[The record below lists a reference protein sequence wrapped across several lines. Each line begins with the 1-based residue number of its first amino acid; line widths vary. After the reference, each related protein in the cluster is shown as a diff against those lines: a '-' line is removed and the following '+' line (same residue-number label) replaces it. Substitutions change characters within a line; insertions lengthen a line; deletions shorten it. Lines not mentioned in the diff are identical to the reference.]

1 MKNLEIFEELKNN
14 MLKQL
19 QVESRVAKQI
29 NSDNY
34 SKKDNNQIPLD
45 IQLKIDQVYRML
57 ADISTQY
64 RVCTSKVNKM
74 IEDASYETKSIS
86 SIKYRNK
93 VEQQIVK
100 VQGIVSQMEKELEET
115 NKIDANENSL
125 KLNEQMNSEDEN
137 REIRT
142 STVENLNK
150 KVKEIRQV
158 MQKTFNERFLDPR
171 GLVQMQEEIDI
182 RLRQLQVGDKIE
194 TTLRDEDTSIA
205 QKIINDLQTYT
216 EDINKTS
223 HEKFAETYRHE
234 VPPLELHE
242 DAKSMQEERSK
253 GYVDRLL
260 DDVIK

>member
-1 MKNLEIFEELKNN
+1 M
-14 MLKQL
+14 
-19 QVESRVAKQI
+19 
-29 NSDNY
+29 
-34 SKKDNNQIPLD
+34 
-45 IQLKIDQVYRML
+45 
-57 ADISTQY
+57 
-64 RVCTSKVNKM
+64 
-74 IEDASYETKSIS
+74 YETKSIS